1 MKVNLIWY
9 MSIATAFPGVKF
21 WWCILFAVDVVVKI
35 FTMTSS
41 TTLFSAILSLCEF
54 GDHILLFPGS
64 KTMMFAVL
72 IAHFLCSLKS

>member
-21 WWCILFAVDVVVKI
+21 WWCILFAVDVIVKI
-35 FTMTSS
+35 FAMTS
-41 TTLFSAILSLCEF
+41 TTLFSAITSLCEF

-72 IAHFLCSLKS
+72 IAPFLCSLKS